1 MPTYLSPGVYVE
13 EVPSSARPIAGVGTS
28 TAAFIG
34 VVPDA
39 VTMPTN
45 PATQAAYTV
54 AAAGVPVS
62 ITGWEQFKNNFGDF
76 QAGNAVLAHA
86 VYGFFNNGGTNC
98 YVLRVTAATGNAA
111 AKAASDTAAKAASD
125 AATQAT
131 SDAAAQVASDAAAKT
146 ASDAAAKAPND
157 AAAKAASDAAAK
169 AASDAAAKATASAAA
184 AKTASA
190 AAAKAASD
198 ATTTGSLD
206 SLNSL
211 LAKFSGLDDVSLVA
225 VPGATSLAQHT
236 SIYDY
241 CFNAKNCFAI
251 LDGVQQP
258 SDVTDPAKIEQ
269 FGASKIGTYGAVY
282 FPWIQVY
289 DPVTSA
295 NRSIPPSGHLA
306 GIYARTDATRGVHK
320 APANENVLGAL
331 GLDNLLGKSDQDK
344 LNPNGV
350 NVIRSFS
357 GAITVWGART
367 RADAGNSDFKYV
379 NVRRLFIFLR
389 KSIEVGT
396 RWVVFEPNT
405 PALWQ
410 SITRNVTD
418 FLTNVWRSG
427 ALFGNTAQQAF
438 YVKCDSDLNPAST
451 RDLGQ
456 VVIEIGVAIVR
467 PAEFVVFR
475 IGQWTGPSQ

>member
-111 AKAASDTAAKAASD
+111 AKAAS
-125 AATQAT
+125 
-131 SDAAAQVASDAAAKT
+131 
-146 ASDAAAKAPND
+146 
-157 AAAKAASDAAAK
+157 
-169 AASDAAAKATASAAA
+169 
-184 AKTASA
+184 A
-190 AAAKAASD
+190 AAAKAASA

-206 SLNSL
+206 SLDSL

-258 SDVTDPAKIEQ
+258 SDVTNPAQIEQ
-269 FGASKIGTYGAVY
+269 FGASEIGTYGA
-282 FPWIQVY
+282 
-289 DPVTSA
+289 
-295 NRSIPPSGHLA
+295 
-306 GIYARTDATRGVHK
+306 
-320 APANENVLGAL
+320 
-331 GLDNLLGKSDQDK
+331 
-344 LNPNGV
+344 
-350 NVIRSFS
+350 
-357 GAITVWGART
+357 
-367 RADAGNSDFKYV
+367 
-379 NVRRLFIFLR
+379 
-389 KSIEVGT
+389 
-396 RWVVFEPNT
+396 
-405 PALWQ
+405 
-410 SITRNVTD
+410 
-418 FLTNVWRSG
+418 
-427 ALFGNTAQQAF
+427 
-438 YVKCDSDLNPAST
+438 
-451 RDLGQ
+451 
-456 VVIEIGVAIVR
+456 
-467 PAEFVVFR
+467 
-475 IGQWTGPSQ
+475 